1 MATLAGQTQRT
12 AAKSLAPDS
21 YERFLAIA
29 AGLLFVTIL
38 LALAKGQSQWADLPT
53 VVWGHL
59 ATVMTAL
66 ALTPVMLLRPR
77 GDTTHRMLGRVWV
90 AAMFLTAVESFFVR
104 FSNHGNFSFIH
115 LISAYVVIVTPILWW
130 SARTHRIAA
139 HRSQVRGMVTG
150 ALLIAG
156 FFTLPFG
163 RLLGRWLF
171 A

>member
-1 MATLAGQTQRT
+1 MATLAGQTRPT
-12 AAKSLAPDS
+12 AARALAPDS

-29 AGLLFVTIL
+29 AGLLFVTIVV
-38 LALAKGQSQWADLPT
+38 ALAKGQSQWVYLPA

-59 ATVMTAL
+59 VTVMTAL
-66 ALTPVMLLRPR
+66 ALTPIMLLRPR
-77 GDTTHRMLGRVWV
+77 GDPTHRLLGRVWV
-90 AAMFLTAVESFFVR
+90 AAMFLTATESFFVR

-115 LISAYVVIVTPILWW
+115 LISAYVVIVTPLLWW

-139 HRSQVRGMVTG
+139 HRRHVRGMVTG

-163 RLLGRWLF
+163 RLLGWWLF